1 MPSAP
6 SSVEPRAGRS
16 ACTWVT
22 LLTLLALA
30 LRWPLLDRSVWFD
43 EACMSHQRIGTWAQL
58 VATVY
63 VDIHPPLYLVVMH
76 VWNAL
81 FGDSELSLR
90 MLPLLCGLAAI
101 PAVWWTGQVLVG
113 ERAALFGATLL
124 ALSPVHAWYSAEAR
138 LYSPMVLCALL
149 AVGAFHRLIQG
160 QGGARLWAL
169 HALNLAVM
177 VSLHY
182 YLAVY
187 VLLLTAL
194 IPVFSGH
201 QRVCARRLLLLHGA
215 ALGALCVF
223 VLAKSALGTFETAQD
238 YMRALTV
245 PELYR
250 FVFQWSWT
258 GNTLPALDAEGR
270 PGLGRA
276 AWYAGQA
283 LGIVV
288 IGLGLLAIVRGAGA
302 RAAGAALPLYALAV
316 PGFLMAAA
324 LAGLDNTYIE
334 RSALTAVPFL
344 FLVAGAGIDSLRHLA
359 ARRAVAA
366 GVVLLFCAST
376 AALHARPTAW
386 TVYKPNPDWR
396 AVARYLGAELDAGAA
411 GRPVFTSMPNPRPLP
426 YYDVRIQD
434 VKNLLPADSP
444 EGIERRI
451 SARLGATLAGYAG
464 RTFAEF
470 ERHKRALLE
479 GALLRVYNTGD
490 GTLAALDLATRG
502 KDGVFYLVRE
512 HWHPPGDTTVQR
524 LVADPGVEVLE
535 TQRYT
540 GISVHKVR
548 LRP

>member
-6 SSVEPRAGRS
+6 SSAESAGGRS
-16 ACTWVT
+16 AYVRIA

-43 EACMSHQRIGTWAQL
+43 EACMSHQRVGTWEQL

-63 VDIHPPLYLVVMH
+63 VDIHPPLYLVLMH
-76 VWNAL
+76 AWNAL

-90 MLPLLCGLAAI
+90 MLPLLCGLASI
-101 PAVWWTGQVLVG
+101 PALAWAGRPLVG
-113 ERAALFGATLL
+113 ERGALFAALLL

-138 LYSPMVLCALL
+138 LYSPMLLCALL

-160 QGGARLWAL
+160 QGSRWLWAL

-177 VSLHY
+177 CALHY

-187 VLLLTAL
+187 VLLLAAL
-194 IPVFSGH
+194 LPVFGRG
-201 QRVCARRLLLLHGA
+201 QCTAARRLFALHAAALA
-215 ALGALCVF
+215 ALGVF
-223 VLAKSALGTFETAQD
+223 VLAKRALGTFETAQD
-238 YMRALTV
+238 YMRALTL
-245 PELYR
+245 PELYG

-258 GNTLPALDAEGR
+258 GNTLPALDGDADAGV
-270 PGLGRA
+270 GHA
-276 AWYAGQA
+276 FWYAGQLLGVLVIA
-283 LGIVV
+283 LGLRAV
-288 IGLGLLAIVRGAGA
+288 ARGA
-302 RAAGAALPLYALAV
+302 RERPVLAALPLYALAV

-324 LAGLDNTYIE
+324 LAGLGNTYIE

-344 FLVAGAGIDSLRHLA
+344 FLIAGAGVESVRSVS
-359 ARRAVAA
+359 ARRALAA
-366 GVVLLFCAST
+366 GVVLLFCASSL
-376 AALHARPTAW
+376 ALHAQPDAW

-426 YYDVRIQD
+426 YYDARIQD

-444 EGIERRI
+444 EGIERKV
-451 SARLGATLAGYAG
+451 SARMGAALGAYAG

-470 ERHKRALLE
+470 ERQKRALLD
-479 GALLRVYNTGD
+479 GAQLRVYNTGD
-490 GTLAALDLATRG
+490 GTLENLDLASRS
-502 KDGVFYLVRE
+502 KDDVFYLVRE
-512 HWHPPGDTTVQR
+512 HFHPPGDTSVQR
-524 LVADPGVEVLE
+524 VLAEARVEVLE
-535 TQRYT
+535 AHNFT
-540 GISVHKVR
+540 GISAYKVR